1 MRNILEWMG
10 NLLAGK
16 INRAILG
23 ILERVADLLER
34 YFDQLIEYSADR
46 IFQWLSNLIKRV
58 CPEFA

>member
-16 INRAILG
+16 INRAIIG

-34 YFDQLIEYSADR
+34 YLDQLTECYADR
-46 IFQWLSNLIKRV
+46 IVQCLSNLIKRL